1 MPWRRYE
8 ISSECEYSEEEA
20 SMMKDYSVYVFRK
33 FLFIIVCI
41 IGAIIVAGL
50 AITVGS
56 YGISFF
62 EAYQLLFDHIRGIGI
77 GETED
82 IVVWDIRLPRILAAV
97 IAGAGLAI
105 AGTTMQST
113 MKNPLADPY
122 TTGISSGASFGA
134 TLAIIL
140 GFTITGGSYAL
151 VINAFIFSLV
161 PMAVIMAI
169 STIKQA
175 SPTTII
181 LSGLA
186 VMYLFNAMTT
196 LIMLTADPNALAEA
210 YTWQVGT
217 LGLMKWDYIP
227 IMFGVILVGGITL
240 QLLAAKINVLTSGD
254 EGAKSLG
261 VDADKLRL
269 FSLLVVSL
277 MAASIVSFTG
287 IIGFIG
293 LVCPHICRMFIGSDI
308 KYLMPAS
315 AAFGAVFLLIC
326 DLVGRTIIAP
336 TVLDVGVITAFV
348 GGPTLLY
355 LLIKQKKE
363 AWRWRSDTR
372 MWITATSP
380 VAPSFTASIC

>member
-1 MPWRRYE
+1 MKYE
-8 ISSECEYSEEEA
+8 AGPETAGTEEA
-20 SMMKDYSVYVFRK
+20 SMMRDYSRYVYK
-33 FLFIIVCI
+33 KYIFIATCIV
-41 IGAIIVAGL
+41 GAFVVAGL

-56 YGISFF
+56 YGLGFF
-62 EAYQLLFDHIRGIGI
+62 DSYQLVFKHIMGEGIGT
-77 GETED
+77 TED
-82 IVVWDIRLPRILAAV
+82 IVVWNIRLPRILAAV
-97 IAGAGLAI
+97 VAGAGLAV
-105 AGTTMQST
+105 AGATMQST

-134 TLAIIL
+134 TMAIIL
-140 GFTITGGSYAL
+140 GFSITGGAYAL
-151 VINAFIFSLV
+151 VINAFIFSLI
-161 PMAVIMAI
+161 PMAVIMVVSAL
-169 STIKQA
+169 KQA

-196 LIMLTADPNALAEA
+196 LMMLTADPNALAEA
-210 YTWQVGT
+210 YSWQVGT

-227 IMFGVILVGGITL
+227 IMLGVVLAGCIVL
-240 QLLAAKINVLTSGD
+240 QLLASKINVLTSGD

-261 VDADKLRL
+261 IDADKLRMI
-269 FSLLVVSL
+269 SLLIVSL

-308 KYLMPAS
+308 RYLLPAS

-363 AWRWRSDTR
+363 AWR
-372 MWITATSP
+372 
-380 VAPSFTASIC
+380 

>member
-1 MPWRRYE
+1 MD
-8 ISSECEYSEEEA
+8 YSEEEI
-20 SMMKDYSVYVFRK
+20 SMMRNYSSYVYKK
-33 FLFIIVCI
+33 FLFIIICI
-41 IGAIIVAGL
+41 IGSIVVAGF
-50 AITVGS
+50 AISIGS
-56 YGISFF
+56 YGIGFVD
-62 EAYQLLFDHIRGIGI
+62 AYKLLFNHICGIGI

-82 IVVWDIRLPRILAAV
+82 VVVWDVRMPRILAAI
-97 IAGAGLAI
+97 IAGAGLAV

-140 GFTITGGSYAL
+140 GFSIAGGSYAI
-151 VINAFIFSLV
+151 VVNAFIFSLV
-161 PMAVIMAI
+161 PMVAIMAV
-169 STIKQA
+169 SSIKRA

-196 LIMLTADPNALAEA
+196 LIMLTADPNSLAEA
-210 YTWQVGT
+210 YTWQIGT
-217 LGLMKWDYIP
+217 LGLMKWEHLP
-227 IMFGVILVGGITL
+227 IMLGVVLVGGIIL
-240 QLLAAKINVLTSGD
+240 QFLASRINVLSSGD

-261 VDADKLRL
+261 IDADKLRL
-269 FSLLVVSL
+269 ISLLIVSL

-308 KYLMPAS
+308 RYLMPAS

-336 TVLDVGVITAFV
+336 TILDVGVVTAFI

-355 LLIKQKKE
+355 LLIKQKRE
-363 AWRWRSDTR
+363 AWRWRSDTT
-372 MWITATSP
+372 MWTSATRVDVRFSM
-380 VAPSFTASIC
+380 TLIL

>member
-1 MPWRRYE
+1 MPWKKYE
-8 ISSECEYSEEEA
+8 TDSGAVCSEEA
-20 SMMKDYSVYVFRK
+20 DMMRGYSRYVYRKYVFI
-33 FLFIIVCI
+33 LLCV
-41 IGAIIVAGL
+41 IGAVVVAGL

-56 YGISFF
+56 YGIGFF
-62 EAYQLLFDHIRGIGI
+62 EAYELLFNHVMGVDIGS
-77 GETED
+77 TKD
-82 IVVWDIRLPRILAAV
+82 VVVWDIRLPRILAAI
-97 IAGAGLAI
+97 IAGAGLAV

-134 TLAIIL
+134 TMAIIL
-140 GFTITGGSYAL
+140 GFTVVGGSYAL
-151 VINAFIFSLV
+151 VINAFIFSLI
-161 PMAVIMAI
+161 PMVVIMVV
-169 STIKQA
+169 STVKHA

-196 LIMLTADPNALAEA
+196 LLMLTADPNALAEA

-217 LGLMKWDYIP
+217 LGLIKWEYIP
-227 IMFGVILVGGITL
+227 LMFAVVLVGCLIL
-240 QLLAAKINVLTSGD
+240 QLLASKINVLTSGD

-269 FSLLVVSL
+269 FSLFVVSL

-293 LVCPHICRMFIGSDI
+293 LVCPHICRMFIGADI
-308 KYLMPAS
+308 KYLLPSS

-355 LLIKQKKE
+355 LLIKQKRE
-363 AWRWRSDTR
+363 AW
-372 MWITATSP
+372 
-380 VAPSFTASIC
+380 